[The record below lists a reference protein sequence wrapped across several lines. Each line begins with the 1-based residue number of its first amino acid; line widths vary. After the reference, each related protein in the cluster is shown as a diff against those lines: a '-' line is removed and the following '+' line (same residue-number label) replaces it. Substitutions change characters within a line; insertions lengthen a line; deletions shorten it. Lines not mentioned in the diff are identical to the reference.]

1 MGRLFLAVLVL
12 FSSLVAGCS
21 DRAATGSGDWAYA
34 FVRWQGDSY
43 RVTEESVPAAEIG
56 EKLGEVEHFSD
67 DENFSASG
75 RSTWSNAYPAG
86 TEFFEI
92 SGHSSN
98 DAIAVKVEKED
109 VGTAYVKLV
118 RK

>member
-43 RVTEESVPAAEIG
+43 RVTEENVPAAEIG
-56 EKLGEVEHFSD
+56 ARLGEVEHFSD

-75 RSTWSNAYPAG
+75 RSTWSNSYPAG

-92 SGHSSN
+92 SGRSN
-98 DAIAVKVEKED
+98 NDTIAVKVEKD
-109 VGTAYVKLV
+109 TGTAYVKLV
-118 RK
+118 RN

>member
-1 MGRLFLAVLVL
+1 LGRLFLAVMVL
-12 FSSLVAGCS
+12 FSCFVAGCS

-34 FVRWQGDSY
+34 FVRWQGESY
-43 RVTEESVPAAEIG
+43 RVTEENVPAAEIG
-56 EKLGEVEHFSD
+56 ARLGEVEHFSD

-75 RSTWSNAYPAG
+75 RSIWSNAYPAG

-98 DAIAVKVEKED
+98 DAIAVKVEKNA
-109 VGTAYVKLV
+109 GTAYVKLV